1 MATQTEINALTDV
14 FIKVF
19 GKDVALIEEALTQI
33 KLNTEKV
40 TIDNQVATIRKE
52 IAVFIETKEAEIQA
66 LLDM

>member
-19 GKDVALIEEALTQI
+19 GKDVTLIEEALTQI